1 MIDTANLSPWLW
13 VAAPL
18 VIMLAYTVF
27 GLTGFGATAISVPLL
42 AHWLPVSFLVPLT
55 VLLDTVAATTLGTR
69 QREHASWRELRLL
82 IPFMLVGFAVGVTLL
97 MGVADQ
103 KLRGALG
110 VFSILLGIHG
120 ILSPTL
126 HRAISGLWAIPAGVF
141 GGAIA
146 TVFGAGGP
154 IYATYLSGRLED
166 KSALRSTVA
175 SLISISSF
183 TRSIIFAVAGLLL
196 HMPLLVGA
204 ALMLPF
210 MFAGMHLGQ
219 RIHVGLSPQQ
229 MRRVVG
235 ALLVLTGITLLA
247 RALR

>member
-1 MIDTANLSPWLW
+1 MIDPSTLSPWLW

-18 VIMLAYTVF
+18 VVMLAYTVF

-42 AHWLPVSFLVPLT
+42 AHWLPISYLVPLL

-69 QREHASWRELRLL
+69 QREHTAWVEVRRLV
-82 IPFMLVGFAVGVTLL
+82 PFMLVGFAIGVTVLI
-97 MGVADQ
+97 GVEDR
-103 KLRGALG
+103 KLRLALG
-110 VFSILLGIHG
+110 IFSILLGAHG
-120 ILSPTL
+120 IASPTL
-126 HRAISGLWAIPAGVF
+126 RGAISTLWAVPAGIV

-146 TVFGAGGP
+146 TTFGAGGP
-154 IYATYLSGRLED
+154 IYATYVTGRTQD
-166 KSALRSTVA
+166 KSVIRSTVA

-196 HMPLLVGA
+196 HVPLLVGA
-204 ALMLPF
+204 ALMMPF

-219 RIHVGLSPQQ
+219 RIHVGLTQQQ

-235 ALLVLTGITLLA
+235 TLLVLVGITLIA
-247 RALR
+247 RALG